1 MTTTTR
7 MLRAARSPALQLAVA
22 TAAIALGCRPRR
34 PMTEPAPIKA
44 AALAPAVIPAAPPP
58 EATFDVAEATGTVEA
73 QRAGLWVPLKRGD
86 TLTRSDVLRT
96 AASSTAVLR
105 LATGTEIELR
115 AGVEIAVDR
124 LPGGASVDLRRGK
137 VLARVGGKDALS
149 VTARETRTTNEGPAR
164 FVVQADARGK
174 VSVAALEGKAQFSAA
189 GKSVAL
195 SAGTASSSQAGAA
208 PEDPE
213 RIPEDVLLSVV
224 WPAGEHHGDEAQVSG
239 RAAPSSTVSVN
250 GAPAAVGP
258 DGRFTATIAL
268 HEGKNPV
275 EVVAEDLAGRTRH
288 DATTVVKK
296 AAHAPKLTPEATDL
310 WKK

>member
-1 MTTTTR
+1 VKAMR
-7 MLRAARSPALQLAVA
+7 KIALPLALV
-22 TAAIALGCRPRR
+22 TAALACGCRPRR
-34 PMTEPAPIKA
+34 QMADPAPIKA
-44 AALAPAVIPAAPPP
+44 EFIPAAAPAPVP
-58 EATFDVAEATGTVEA
+58 APAEGTTFEVAAADGTVEA
-73 QRAGLWVPLKRGD
+73 QRAGRWVPLKRGD
-86 TLTRSDVLRT
+86 TLTRSDVVRT

-137 VLARVGGKDALS
+137 VLARVGGNDALS
-149 VTARETRTTNEGPAR
+149 VKARETRTTNEGPAR
-164 FVVQADARGK
+164 FVVLADARGQ

-195 SAGTASSSQAGAA
+195 SAGTSSTSKAGAP

-213 RIPEDVLLSVV
+213 RIPEEVLLRVV
-224 WPAGEHHGDEAQVSG
+224 WPAGERHGEEAELTG

-250 GAPAAVGP
+250 GRPAAVGP
-258 DGRFTATIAL
+258 DGQFTATIPL
-268 HEGKNPV
+268 HDGKNPV
-275 EVVAEDLAGRTRH
+275 DVVAEDLAGRTRR
-288 DATTVVKK
+288 DAAIVVKRP
-296 AAHAPKLTPEATDL
+296 AHAPKLTPEVTDL